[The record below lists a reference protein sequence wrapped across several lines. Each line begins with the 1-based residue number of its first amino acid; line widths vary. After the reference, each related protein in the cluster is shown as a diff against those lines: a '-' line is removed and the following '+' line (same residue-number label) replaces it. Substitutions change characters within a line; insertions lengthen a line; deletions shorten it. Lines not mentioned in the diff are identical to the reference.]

1 MKRISIFLFLIALAS
16 CKSSSLD
23 VERISLKPQILHE
36 GLYTM
41 LPGAMLLCDNYLIW
55 QDGFATDTF
64 MHVVDLRNNQEVGKM
79 GKIGRG
85 AEEFITPN
93 LIGNYGK
100 YVVVADD
107 NSPQYALYSIDS
119 LLEHKN
125 PYISKPNLPFKGTS
139 FATVVDSSTIIA
151 VQFDSPIPFRIV
163 QNQQVVGNFGHFLIP
178 DSITNRFDVLQGVVK
193 YNTSRNIMLYATNRF
208 PYIALYQ
215 KNDAYS
221 YSLLKETAYPIRY
234 SVKNKR
240 AQPIDED
247 EASFSIFAFTKDY
260 IVSLRQDEDNP
271 LPKQKPTSGIRDLS
285 GAPQTVY
292 IFDYDLNLLKIA
304 DLNMPALNITAN
316 PENNTLYIIGLKD
329 SYCIAKC
336 EIE

>member
-1 MKRISIFLFLIALAS
+1 M
-16 CKSSSLD
+16 
-23 VERISLKPQILHE
+23 
-36 GLYTM
+36 
-41 LPGAMLLCDNYLIW
+41 
-55 QDGFATDTF
+55 
-64 MHVVDLRNNQEVGKM
+64 
-79 GKIGRG
+79 
-85 AEEFITPN
+85 
-93 LIGNYGK
+93 
-100 YVVVADD
+100 
-107 NSPQYALYSIDS
+107 
-119 LLEHKN
+119 
-125 PYISKPNLPFKGTS
+125 
-139 FATVVDSSTIIA
+139 
-151 VQFDSPIPFRIV
+151 
-163 QNQQVVGNFGHFLIP
+163 
-178 DSITNRFDVLQGVVK
+178 
-193 YNTSRNIMLYATNRF
+193 
-208 PYIALYQ
+208 
-215 KNDAYS
+215 
-221 YSLLKETAYPIRY
+221 KETAYPIRY

>member
-1 MKRISIFLFLIALAS
+1 
-16 CKSSSLD
+16 
-23 VERISLKPQILHE
+23 
-36 GLYTM
+36 M
-41 LPGAMLLCDNYLIW
+41 LPGAMLLCDNYLVW
-55 QDGFATDTF
+55 EDGFATDTF
-64 MHVVDLRNNQEVGKM
+64 MHVIDLRTNQEIGKM

-107 NSPQYALYSIDS
+107 NSPKYALYSIDS
-119 LLEHKN
+119 LLEYKN
-125 PYISKPNLPFKGTS
+125 PYIAQPNLPFARTPY
-139 FATVVDSSTIIA
+139 AAVVDSATIIA

-163 QNQQVVGNFGHFLIP
+163 QNQQVVGNFGHFPIP

-208 PYIALYQ
+208 PYIALYP

-247 EASFSIFAFTKDY
+247 EASFSTFAFTKDY

>member
-151 VQFDSPIPFRIV
+151 VQFDSPIPFRIKRTMPI
-163 QNQQVVGNFGHFLIP
+163 LI
-178 DSITNRFDVLQGVVK
+178 
-193 YNTSRNIMLYATNRF
+193 
-208 PYIALYQ
+208 
-215 KNDAYS
+215 
-221 YSLLKETAYPIRY
+221 
-234 SVKNKR
+234 
-240 AQPIDED
+240 
-247 EASFSIFAFTKDY
+247 
-260 IVSLRQDEDNP
+260 
-271 LPKQKPTSGIRDLS
+271 
-285 GAPQTVY
+285 VY
-292 IFDYDLNLLKIA
+292 
-304 DLNMPALNITAN
+304 
-316 PENNTLYIIGLKD
+316 
-329 SYCIAKC
+329 
-336 EIE
+336 